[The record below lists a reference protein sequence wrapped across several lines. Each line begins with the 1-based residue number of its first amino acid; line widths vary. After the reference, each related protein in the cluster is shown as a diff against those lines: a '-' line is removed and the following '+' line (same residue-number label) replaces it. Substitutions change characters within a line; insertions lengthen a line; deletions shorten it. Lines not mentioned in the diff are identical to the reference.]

1 MARSIN
7 TDPYHNFR
15 FHVVDP
21 NGSFLDPVAGFTSAT
36 MPEVT
41 TDPQEYREG
50 VFKFTQKYPGYATV
64 ADVTFMKG
72 IFKKE
77 SDLFKWLLRVID
89 GGEDY
94 RADLVVQQYHIGDDF
109 GITGSPSRVTR
120 LKECFPTSVKPT
132 ADFDATAAEV
142 SMAEITLAVEE
153 IEVELVDN
161 G

>member
-1 MARSIN
+1 MSRVRAVRVVGGRVTLPPRAVAFISTIK
-7 TDPYHNFR
+7 TDDNAMRPPSGLPR
-15 FHVVDP
+15 V
-21 NGSFLDPVAGFTSAT
+21 
-36 MPEVT
+36 
-41 TDPQEYREG
+41 
-50 VFKFTQKYPGYATV
+50 
-64 ADVTFMKG
+64 
-72 IFKKE
+72 
-77 SDLFKWLLRVID
+77 RVID